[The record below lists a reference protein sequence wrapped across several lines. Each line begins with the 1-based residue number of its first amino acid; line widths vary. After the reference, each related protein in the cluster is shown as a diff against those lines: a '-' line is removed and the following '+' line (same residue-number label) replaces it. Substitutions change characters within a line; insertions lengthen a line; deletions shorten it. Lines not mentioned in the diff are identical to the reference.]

1 MIDVVDP
8 SSRWRFSQPL
18 MEMYHHRK
26 QVFVD
31 QLGWNLPSG
40 GSWLELDQFD
50 NEHAVYLLVRGPGG
64 GSHMGSVRLLPTT
77 RPHMLSTTFSRLCP
91 AGAPE
96 GEDCWEISRLVTNPL
111 AVRGTSCVR
120 VHRLLAHGLVEFAVL
135 NDIRR
140 YTLVAEVSRVPAL
153 LSIGWDVMPLSLP
166 VQMEGEHIQALQI
179 GLDEESVERILRR
192 GRGMALADASCAA

>member
-8 SSRWRFSQPL
+8 SSRLRFSQPL

-31 QLGWNLPSG
+31 QLGWDLPSG

-50 NEHAVYLLVRGPGG
+50 NEHAVYMLVRDPGG
-64 GSHMGSVRLLPTT
+64 GGHLGSVRLLPTT
-77 RPHMLSTTFSRLCP
+77 RAHMLGTTFAELCP
-91 AGAPE
+91 GGAPV

-111 AVRGTSCVR
+111 SIRGSSCVR
-120 VHRLLAHGLVEFAVL
+120 VHRLLAQGLVEFAKL
-135 NDIRR
+135 NGIAR
-140 YTLVAEVSRVPAL
+140 YTLVAEVSRIPAL

-166 VQMEGEHIQALQI
+166 MQMEGEHIQALQI
-179 GLDEESVERILRR
+179 ILDEETTDRILRR
-192 GRGMALADASCAA
+192 GGSMALPEASCAA